1 MIFFFVAVIF
11 SPIDFLR
18 FEIVELVEVTDVS
31 NGLMSE
37 SSEVIDEIDAFLS
50 KTADLR
56 FALKIERGRLGVDW
70 TIESSVKLTV
80 RLIVFF
86 IEPIIFCLFVFG
98 CYSSFVL
105 IFQYSKASYKL
116 LSELE
121 SATLSVTR

>member
-11 SPIDFLR
+11 SPIDFLL
-18 FEIVELVEVTDVS
+18 FEIVELVEVAEVS
-31 NGLMSE
+31 NGLISD

-56 FALKIERGRLGVDW
+56 FALNIERGRFGVDW

-86 IEPIIFCLFVFG
+86 IESIIFICLCLVAVQ
-98 CYSSFVL
+98 VL
-105 IFQYSKASYKL
+105 SDFPTSKYDL
-116 LSELE
+116 
-121 SATLSVTR
+121 

>member
-50 KTADLR
+50 KTADLL
-56 FALKIERGRLGVDW
+56 FALKIERGRLGVD
-70 TIESSVKLTV
+70 
-80 RLIVFF
+80 
-86 IEPIIFCLFVFG
+86 
-98 CYSSFVL
+98 
-105 IFQYSKASYKL
+105 
-116 LSELE
+116 
-121 SATLSVTR
+121 